1 MITIMDY
8 RGEIGIILTN
18 TSNNSVIVN
27 DGERL
32 MQIVLAKHEVIEWE
46 STDTLAETVRGEGGF
61 GHTGV

>member
-46 STDTLAETVRGEGGF
+46 STDALPETERGEGGF

>member
-1 MITIMDY
+1 MDY

-46 STDTLAETVRGEGGF
+46 SVDTLAETVRGEGGF

>member
-1 MITIMDY
+1 MVTIMDY

-46 STDTLAETVRGEGGF
+46 PVDTLAETVRGEGGF

>member
-1 MITIMDY
+1 MDY

-18 TSNNSVIVN
+18 TSNNSVIIN

-32 MQIVLAKHEVIEWE
+32 AQIVLAKHEVIEWE
-46 STDTLAETVRGEGGF
+46 PVNSLPETTRGEGGF

>member
-1 MITIMDY
+1 MDY

-32 MQIVLAKHEVIEWE
+32 AQIVLAKHEVIEWE

-61 GHTGV
+61 GHTGI